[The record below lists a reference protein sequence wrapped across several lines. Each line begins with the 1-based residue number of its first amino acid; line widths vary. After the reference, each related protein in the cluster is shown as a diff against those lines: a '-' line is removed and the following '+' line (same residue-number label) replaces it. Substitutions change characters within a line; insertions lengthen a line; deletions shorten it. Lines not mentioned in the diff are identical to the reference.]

1 MPRRPKIKSPAQQP
15 PNLKMNQSS
24 QTVLE
29 TTQGEVESSCVIA
42 EEETFSLFQ
51 TYKKAITFEEV
62 PKLKRFSRRFKKRCE
77 ALAMHAILESTK
89 ARKADLQSNE
99 PLLLPW
105 QRRLFHPAFR
115 GTTLNENMKE
125 PKLLPFAL
133 AQLESEALEKGAVS
147 TWVDDHYPVTP
158 GAGLFFDAGSQ
169 PFKQWEKTLQRLV
182 RGEMSH
188 IGVVTS
194 NSQILN
200 SFQEHNLVPALRGT
214 TVAIAGDQFD
224 AEHLAFYGRQARER
238 LTSGTFRPSVVYIG
252 TSGIEFDGSSI
263 WFGYHAGEL
272 EREAKS
278 LLFECPAK
286 ARVILAT
293 PRKIGNAGGSV
304 FNVLALEHLNTGA
317 PIRLVSTTPVTGEDS
332 DKIARFERAKKAFLA
347 AELQDTLKAKGIVF
361 SWTIVNPKTGDAVT
375 LPGEGGA

>member
-1 MPRRPKIKSPAQQP
+1 
-15 PNLKMNQSS
+15 MNQSS
-24 QTVLE
+24 QTGLE
-29 TTQGEVESSCVIA
+29 AIESEVDASCVMA
-42 EEETFSLFQ
+42 EEETFRLFQ
-51 TYKKAITFEEV
+51 TYKQIITFEA
-62 PKLKRFSRRFKKRCE
+62 PQTAKRCSKRFIEKCE
-77 ALAMHAILESTK
+77 ALAMHAILDSTTV
-89 ARKADLQSNE
+89 RKADARSRE
-99 PLLLPW
+99 PSLLPW
-105 QRRLFHPAFR
+105 QQRQFHPAFR
-115 GTTLNENMKE
+115 GTTLNRNMKE

-133 AQLESEALEKGAVS
+133 AQLESEAPEKGAVS

-182 RGEMSH
+182 SGEISH

-252 TSGIEFDGSSI
+252 TSGIEFDGGSI

-304 FNVLALEHLNTGA
+304 FDVLALEHLNTGA
-317 PIRLVSTTPVTGEDS
+317 PIRLVSTTPLAGEDS

-347 AELQDTLKAKGIVF
+347 AELQNALKAKGITF

-375 LPGEGGA
+375 LPGDDAS